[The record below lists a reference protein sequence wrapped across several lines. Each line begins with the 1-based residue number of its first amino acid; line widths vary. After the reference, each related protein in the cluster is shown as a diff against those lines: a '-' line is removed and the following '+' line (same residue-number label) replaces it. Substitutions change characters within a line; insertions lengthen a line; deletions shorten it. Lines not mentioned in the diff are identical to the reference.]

1 MPDEEIAQFFAPSSD
16 GDSQQTYKAI
26 LDGLESLQTS
36 EIRAR
41 NGAKELPP
49 VPSLIIDGIPGIPL
63 ERSLRNPD
71 VFYQGEDIV
80 YDTVLRYN
88 GGYVTSEN
96 YNVYATVKSSP
107 RAQTPVWEGFL
118 DNGVY
123 EDNTRPGYFELWIPS
138 AVTANFLAGSYY
150 LHVLLKEKLG
160 RGAGRF
166 DRQYVVLQTYFNID
180 YSNFSP
186 APESRQPGAAQELR
200 NAQTS
205 TWPNSPDTIGRPVMS
220 DVINEML
227 GTQ

>member
-1 MPDEEIAQFFAPSSD
+1 MTDADIAQFFSPAGN
-16 GDSQQTYKAI
+16 GDSQQVYKTV

-41 NGAKELPP
+41 NGSKEQPP
-49 VPSLIIDGIPGIPL
+49 APSLIIDGIPGIPF
-63 ERSLRNPD
+63 ERTLRNPD

-80 YDTVLRYN
+80 YDVVLRYN
-88 GGYVTSEN
+88 GGFVASEN
-96 YNVYATVKSSP
+96 YDVRVIVKSSP
-107 RAQTPVWEGFL
+107 RAQTAAWEGYL

-123 EDNTRPGYFELWIPS
+123 EDKTRPGYFEIWIPS
-138 AVTANFLAGSYY
+138 AITSNFLAGSYY

-160 RGAGRF
+160 SGSGRF
-166 DRQYVVLQTYFNID
+166 DRQYVALQTHFNID

-200 NAQTS
+200 KAQTS